1 MATFPLVGGY
11 INCTVKS
18 GDFTYFGGSF
28 TSIKDSVYP
37 AGSSGFQGL
46 ARFTTS
52 TGIVDQTW
60 KPLANTVMGFVVS
73 SDGTKIYAATLSGIR
88 KYNSNSATAATF
100 IANANG
106 CGFRSILMDGNYIYL
121 AGTIGNSTANLTPY
135 TGGIA
140 QTPVSRPV
148 VAKID
153 VTGDSGRGTI
163 DATFVCPAN
172 ASYGGNVNCMA
183 QDTDSIWIGGN
194 FTQFNNTTNHGR
206 FVKINKSNGQVASD
220 WPTAAGTQTNAGT
233 VDSII
238 VGSNGS
244 VYLAGSFFSYALTT
258 KPGIAKISKQG
269 ALDTNFAS
277 PISNSVSTVG
287 GAISP
292 LAPTRVLEVDGA
304 LYLGGAVSRTTNYAT
319 FPGKG
324 ILKSSGLSTF
334 ALDASFDI
342 TTGYSQTGT
351 AGTYGYTS
359 LLSHDGTNLFLGVQL
374 QGAADVPYYK
384 SVQGQVWTIDKSTAA
399 VIQLGGVPVDT
410 TPPTVTLTSSSVSS
424 GGRSSAAYQDFTAT
438 SSELAVNFQVGDIVV
453 TNGTVSNFLVIGAS
467 GGTQRTF
474 RVTPTGYESAPSG
487 VAVTVSIPAGAF
499 TDSAGNQ
506 NTASNLFSY
515 TNDQIRPTVN
525 MFDGT
530 GAQLDSESVR
540 TEKQQVSV
548 SFTESVTGFDV
559 SDISVS
565 GATISDFAISSP
577 TAATFSLK
585 NLAAGAVTF
594 SIAEGRL
601 TDLAGN
607 INYSRVVSFTKL
619 PALEIASQSVASGDS
634 VGLNLGLVNAA
645 SFQIV
650 EEDAYFCTPN
660 NWRLL
665 IMYFKSTD
673 GRKVLIG
680 ANSDQDFA
688 KNFSSVAPPGT
699 QFLLRKMII
708 RGENGSMLV
717 IPRASIAGADQ
728 IDITLT

>member
-18 GDFTYFGGSF
+18 GDFTYFGGFF

-60 KPLANTVMGFVVS
+60 KPLANTCMGFVVS
-73 SDGTKIYAATLSGIR
+73 SDGTKIYAATLAGLR
-88 KYNSNSATAATF
+88 KYNSNSATAAPF
-100 IANANG
+100 IANANA
-106 CGFRSILMDGNYIYL
+106 CGFRSILMDGNYIYI
-121 AGTIGNSTANLTPY
+121 AGTIGTSTANLTPY

-163 DATFVCPAN
+163 DATFVPTAN
-172 ASYGGNVNCMA
+172 VSYGGNPNCMA
-183 QDTDSIWIGGN
+183 QDSDYIWLGGN
-194 FTQFNNTTNHGR
+194 FTKYANSTAHAR
-206 FVKINKSNGQVASD
+206 FVKINKTDGQVASD
-220 WPTAAGTQTNAGT
+220 WSPGTQTNAGT

-238 VGSNGS
+238 VGSNNA
-244 VYLAGSFFSYALTT
+244 VYLAGSFFSYNGLT

-269 ALDTNFAS
+269 TLDTNFAS
-277 PISNSVSTVG
+277 PISNSVATIG

-334 ALDASFDI
+334 ALDASFDV

-374 QGAADVPYYK
+374 QGTTDVPYYK

-410 TPPTVTLTSSSVSS
+410 TPPTVVLTSSSVSS
-424 GGRSSAAYQDFTAT
+424 GGRSIAAYQDFTAT
-438 SSELAVNFQVGDIVV
+438 FSETVTGFVVGDITV
-453 TNGTVSNFLVIGAS
+453 TNGTLSNFSGSGAVY
-467 GGTQRTF
+467 TF

-487 VAVTVSIPAGAF
+487 VAVTVRIPASVCA
-499 TDSAGNQ
+499 DAAGNQ
-506 NTASNLFSY
+506 NTISDLFSY

-530 GAQLDSESVR
+530 GAQLNSESVR
-540 TEKQQVSV
+540 AEKQQVSV

-565 GATISDFAISSP
+565 GATISDFSISSP

-585 NLAAGAVTF
+585 NLAAGSVTF
-594 SIAEGRL
+594 SIEEGQL

-619 PALEIASQSVASGDS
+619 PALEIASQSVASGS
-634 VGLNLGLVNAA
+634 EVGLNLGLADAA

-650 EEDAYFCTPN
+650 EEDAYFYSPE